1 MRTSFIFGTGLIELR
16 PRVHYGS
23 CRCLA
28 MYISHAILFLQFYL
42 DAFCKEYRSG
52 EATFLTFFHAFAV
65 IGLVKLVMHEQCWRL
80 FADVRIGSRHSGF
93 PCRCALHTV

>member
-1 MRTSFIFGTGLIELR
+1 MGASLGCAALS
-16 PRVHYGS
+16 RVGF

-52 EATFLTFFHAFAV
+52 EATFLTFFDAFAV
-65 IGLVKLVMHEQCWRL
+65 IGLVKLVAHEQCWRL
-80 FADVRIGSRHSGF
+80 FADVRKWLDAWRF
-93 PCRCALHTV
+93 DA